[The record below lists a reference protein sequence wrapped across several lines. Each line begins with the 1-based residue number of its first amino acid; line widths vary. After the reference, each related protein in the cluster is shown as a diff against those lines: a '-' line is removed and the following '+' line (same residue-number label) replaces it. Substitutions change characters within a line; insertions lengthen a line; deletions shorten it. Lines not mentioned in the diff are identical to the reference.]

1 MLTYLYRLLVG
12 FVPLCVHYIKTI
24 ASRKV
29 KKEPNYTLVEVQN
42 SIETYLQIVRDFS
55 RGYTFTSLPWEFH
68 SRTNFNYH
76 NIKLRQFL
84 LETRISKSETSQS
97 VIDQAVLDLTSSVE
111 TVKAGRDQLLFAALS
126 LDNEN
131 DYHRK
136 FR

>member
-12 FVPLCVHYIKTI
+12 FVSLCVHYIKTI
-24 ASRKV
+24 TSRKV

-68 SRTNFNYH
+68 SKTNFNYH

-136 FR
+136 FL

>member
-1 MLTYLYRLLVG
+1 MLTYLCSLLAR
-12 FVPLCVHYIKTI
+12 FVLLCVHYVKTI
-24 ASRKV
+24 TSRKV
-29 KKEPNYTLVEVQN
+29 KKEANYTLIEVQN

-68 SRTNFNYH
+68 SKTDFNYH

-84 LETRISKSETSQS
+84 LDTNISKSETSQS
-97 VIDQAVLDLTSSVE
+97 VIDQAVLHLTSSVE

-136 FR
+136 FL

>member
-12 FVPLCVHYIKTI
+12 FVSLCVHYIKTI
-24 ASRKV
+24 TSRKV
-29 KKEPNYTLVEVQN
+29 NKEPNYTLVEVQN
-42 SIETYLQIVRDFS
+42 SIETYLQIVKDFS

-68 SRTNFNYH
+68 SKTNFNYY
-76 NIKLRQFL
+76 NRKLRQFL
-84 LETRISKSETSQS
+84 LETRISESEISQS

-131 DYHRK
+131 DYDRK